1 MIPQSGLSR
10 IRIPGNPA
18 IPRYKSPGCPGCPA
32 AYISRVSRL
41 SRGINFQ
48 VSRLPCGIN
57 FQVSGP
63 PRGKYLPGVLI
74 AHKIIHNKKDRA
86 GHRMYPCTSFG
97 LRGLLFILKFFQLF
111 SCSPIK

>member
-1 MIPQSGLSR
+1 MMPQSGLSR

-32 AYISRVSRL
+32 ANISRVSGL

-48 VSRLPCGIN
+48 VSGL
-57 FQVSGP
+57 S
-63 PRGKYLPGVLI
+63 RGKYLPGVLI

-97 LRGLLFILKFFQLF
+97 LRGLLFILTFFQLF

>member
-41 SRGINFQ
+41 SRGRNFQ
-48 VSRLPCGIN
+48 VAGLPH
-57 FQVSGP
+57 
-63 PRGKYLPGVLI
+63 GKYLPGVLI